1 MKRDTTILFLC
12 VMFLLADLLCFDETI
27 RFRMILENSFF
38 FVMLFCQMFSA
49 IMILSL
55 AYFITKQKFF
65 RRKTFSLNFAVFQPL
80 RRALLS
86 VWTLKFVRR

>member
-1 MKRDTTILFLC
+1 MKRDTTILFFC
-12 VMFLLADLLCFDETI
+12 AMFLLADVLCFDETI
-27 RFRMILENSFF
+27 RFRLILENSFF
-38 FVMLFCQMFSA
+38 FVMLFCQIVSA
-49 IMILSL
+49 VLTLSL
-55 AYFITKQKFF
+55 AYFVTKQKFF